1 MDRMFH
7 IFPFQFHILAFV
19 QKLEYPDYS
28 LLIAVHIKT
37 QHRISI
43 VLISKTDMVNI
54 SGNPSH
60 TSPLLYTNARRN
72 KTTRIKYPGCPLP
85 A

>member
-1 MDRMFH
+1 MYRMLH
-7 IFPFQFHILAFV
+7 IFTFQFHILAFV
-19 QKLEYPDYS
+19 QKLEHTDHS

-37 QHRISI
+37 QNRISI
-43 VLISKTDMVNI
+43 VFIPKTDMVNI

-60 TSPLLYTNARRN
+60 ASPLLYPNARRN